1 MIKKPEFILAVEYL
15 PIGDIKEYDRN
26 PRLHPKAQ
34 LKKLERSIGT
44 TGQLNPLLVD
54 ENRVIIAGHA
64 RFKVALMLGMSHIP
78 VIILSHLSEAQKRAY
93 RIADNKIQEGGEWH
107 AALLLEEVEF
117 VLASDDVIDLED
129 YGFDV
134 TEIDILAGYT
144 GHADAET
151 KVESVPPVDRTRP
164 AIAQSGD
171 LWLVGHHRIHC
182 GDSLDDKSF
191 GAVMGG
197 QKAHAVVAD
206 MPWNVPIKGHVSGL
220 GKVQHPEFAMMA
232 GELSRQEFREKIRQ
246 SFELQAAWAHPGALH
261 YQFIDWRSVA
271 DMILAGEKV
280 HDSLINLAVWVKP
293 NGGMGALLRSR
304 HELCCIFRG
313 KGGRH
318 RNNVQLGKHGRY
330 RTNVWEYA
338 APSGFGSER
347 DNLEFHPTCKNVA
360 MIADAIM
367 DCTKQGDIVLDPYVG
382 SGTTILAADRCGRV
396 GYGIEIDPY
405 YVDVALKRLHEQ
417 TGLEPRL
424 ANDRD
429 FEPMKVEG

>member
-1 MIKKPEFILAVEYL
+1 MTKKPDFILAVDYR
-15 PIGDIKEYDRN
+15 PIGEIKEYERN
-26 PRLHPKAQ
+26 PRVHPKEQ
-34 LKKLERSIGT
+34 LKKLERSIQANGYV
-44 TGQLNPLLVD
+44 NPILID
-54 ENRVIIAGHA
+54 ENSVIISGHLRLKA
-64 RFKVALMLGMSHIP
+64 ALNTAMSHIP
-78 VIILSHLSEAQKRAY
+78 AITLAHLSEAQKRAY
-93 RIADNKIQEGGEWH
+93 RIADNKIQESATWSMDIL
-107 AALLLEEVEF
+107 AEEVEF
-117 VLASDDVIDLED
+117 ILASEDVINLED

-134 TEIDILAGYT
+134 AEIDVLVGYT
-144 GHADAET
+144 GQAETET
-151 KVESVPPVDRTRP
+151 KVESVPPVNRARP
-164 AIAQSGD
+164 AIAKRGD
-171 LWLVGHHRIHC
+171 LWLVGNHRIYC
-182 GDSLDDKSF
+182 GDSLEDASF
-191 GAVMGG
+191 CALMIG
-197 QKAHAVVAD
+197 KTAHAVVTD
-206 MPWNVPIKGHVSGL
+206 MPWNVPIKGRVSGL

-232 GELSRQEFREKIRQ
+232 GELSRQQFREKIRQ

-271 DMILAGEKV
+271 DMILAGEEV
-280 HDSLINLAVWVKP
+280 HDALINIAVWVKP

-347 DNLEFHPTCKNVA
+347 HNLEFHPTCKNVT

-367 DCTKQGDIVLDPYVG
+367 DCTKQGDIVLDPYLG
-382 SGTTILAADRCGRV
+382 SGTTILAADSCGRI

-417 TGLEPRL
+417 TGIKPRL
-424 ANDRD
+424 AGDGD
-429 FEPMKVEG
+429 FEPIKAEG